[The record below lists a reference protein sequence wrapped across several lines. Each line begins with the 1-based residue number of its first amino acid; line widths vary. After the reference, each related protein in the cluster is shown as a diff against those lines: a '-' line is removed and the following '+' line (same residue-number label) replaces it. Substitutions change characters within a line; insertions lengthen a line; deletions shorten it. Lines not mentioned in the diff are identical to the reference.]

1 MLTISSNITTHFGY
15 TREYAQYK
23 TILNNNK
30 KTVLRDA
37 TVTVTTKDGKSH
49 KAKIVGIDNHGYL
62 KVEGA
67 SGATESVQPDG
78 NSFDIMK
85 GLIYPK
91 NF

>member
-1 MLTISSNITTHFGY
+1 MLTIFSNIITNFGY
-15 TREYAQYK
+15 TREYLQYRAK
-23 TILNNNK
+23 LNNDR
-30 KTVLRDA
+30 KTAFRDA

-62 KVEGA
+62 KVQDT

-78 NSFDIMK
+78 NSFDMMK

-91 NF
+91 NL